1 MFENMNS
8 LPYSIDDLYWFVLIA
23 EAGSLSA
30 ASKRY
35 DIAKSTLSN
44 RLSRLESILEIKL
57 LNRNTNASSL
67 TDAGKLFLKEISP
80 IFQQIETITSDLSN
94 LEIEPKGRIRIAASG
109 TFGKLVI
116 LPLISEFLREYP
128 QIEIDIDLNDKKVDL
143 IAEGFDFSIRI
154 GHLADS
160 NLYAQHVGTVRRI
173 LCASSQY
180 TEQYGIPNEPEQLQT
195 HRLISHNRNL
205 NKIKLFQAQQTK
217 HIQIHSRLTV
227 TPSEHALTAVESNLG
242 IAAVAEIQVATLL
255 KQKKLIHVLP
265 EWHLSQ
271 EDVFIVTPSRQYRTL
286 ALRLCLDFLKN
297 RIPEQI
303 DYLKIN

>member
-1 MFENMNS
+1 MNS

-94 LEIEPKGRIRIAASG
+94 LEIEPKGRIRIAA
-109 TFGKLVI
+109 LVI
-116 LPLISEFLREYP
+116 LPRISEFLREYP

-143 IAEGFDFSIRI
+143 IAEGFDFAIRI
-154 GHLADS
+154 GHLTDS
-160 NLYAQHVGTVRRI
+160 NLYAQHVGMVRRI
-173 LCASSQY
+173 LCTSSQY
-180 TEQYGIPNEPEQLQT
+180 AEQYGIPNKPEQLQT

-286 ALRLCLDFLKN
+286 ALRLCLDFLKK

>member
-1 MFENMNS
+1 M
-8 LPYSIDDLYWFVLIA
+8 
-23 EAGSLSA
+23 
-30 ASKRY
+30 
-35 DIAKSTLSN
+35 
-44 RLSRLESILEIKL
+44 EIKL

-94 LEIEPKGRIRIAASG
+94 LEIEPKGRIRIAA
-109 TFGKLVI
+109 LVI

-143 IAEGFDFSIRI
+143 IAEGFDFAIRI
-154 GHLADS
+154 GHLTDS
-160 NLYAQHVGTVRRI
+160 NLYAQHVGMVRRI
-173 LCASSQY
+173 LCTSSQY
-180 TEQYGIPNEPEQLQT
+180 AEQYGIPNKPEQLQT

-255 KQKKLIHVLP
+255 KQKKLIHILP

-286 ALRLCLDFLKN
+286 ALRLCLDFLKK

>member
-1 MFENMNS
+1 MNS

-30 ASKRY
+30 AAKRY

-67 TDAGKLFLKEISP
+67 TDAGQLFLKEISP
-80 IFQQIETITSDLSN
+80 IFQQIETVTNDLSN
-94 LEIEPKGRIRIAASG
+94 LEIEPKGKIRIAASG

-116 LPLISEFLREYP
+116 LPLISEFLSQYA

-143 IAEGFDFSIRI
+143 VAEGFDFAIRI

-173 LCASSQY
+173 LCTSLEYA
-180 TEQYGIPNEPEQLQT
+180 EQYGIPTEPEQLHA

-205 NKIKLFQAQQTK
+205 NKIILIKDQQTTQV
-217 HIQIHSRLTV
+217 QIHSRLTV
-227 TPSEHALTAVESNLG
+227 TPSEHTLAAVESNLG
-242 IAAVAEIQVATLL
+242 IAAVAELQVATLL

-265 EWHLSQ
+265 DWHLSQ
-271 EDVFIVTPSRQYRTL
+271 EDVYMITPSRQYRTL
-286 ALRLCLDFLKN
+286 ALRLCLEFLKN
-297 RIPEQI
+297 RISKQI
-303 DYLKIN
+303 DSLKINEVKD